1 MQRSPLVPLALAAAA
16 VLALP
21 SPARAQCKT
30 ATVGAW
36 QNTSFASQSTSF
48 TAEMDATAASDAAV
62 GLSLGAQTAWSGL
75 ATIVRF
81 NTTGTIDARNG
92 GAYAATAT
100 VSYTAGTSY
109 HVRFVVNVAT
119 HTYAAYVRPS
129 GGSETQIA
137 SAYGFRTEQA
147 TVTSLNN
154 WVAATDGGALT
165 VCNFVLTPPDTTAPT
180 VSMTAPAAGA
190 TVSGTIPVSANASDN
205 VAVAGV
211 QFLVDGANAGAE
223 DTTAPFSISYNTAAL
238 ASGSHSFSARA
249 RDAAGNTATAAA
261 VTVTVTN
268 VECYTATAGGGWVN
282 DPFDVAQT
290 GSFTATFDA
299 RPSVG
304 SIDSV
309 VGISNG
315 PQTTYP
321 GFACLARFNASG
333 NIDARNGGAYAAAAT
348 IPYAGNNTY
357 HFRLVVNIPAHT
369 YSIYVTPPAGTE
381 QTVGLNYAFRTEQA
395 AVTTLSSWATEVDGP
410 AGTDQV
416 CGFTVTPIDTTPP
429 TVTMTAP
436 TAGATVAGT
445 ITVSASASDN
455 VGVAGV
461 QFLVD
466 GANAGAEDT
475 TAPYSISYNTA
486 ALTNGSH
493 TFAARARDGAGN
505 STTSPGI
512 TVTVS
517 NGDAVPPTVSMTAPS
532 AGATVSGTI
541 TISANASDN
550 VGVAGVQFLADG
562 ANIGTED
569 TSSPYSISYNTT
581 ALGNGSHAFSARA
594 RDAAGNTTTA
604 AAVTVTVSNAAVSG
618 HPRIWLDAATL
629 TSLRQK
635 AQAGSPQW
643 TALRNT
649 CNSYIPGTVQY
660 PDGNDYPNLP
670 NIGEGYQGSDYF
682 DPLLNVALCYQIG
695 FGIGDLN
702 TSDWG
707 AKGADILEKMSN
719 PAHVPPY
726 NRDDGYGIRFFG
738 VGMAVG
744 YDWLYNVLSPS
755 LRAQVYGQLNNWI
768 SFFDTG
774 GFGHGHPHGN
784 YFAGYYA
791 AKAYAGIATE
801 GDNAN
806 AGTLWNDFLS
816 RLHRGGPG
824 SLVAETGSHTG
835 VQAYYNS
842 FLAGG
847 GWSEGWGY
855 GPVANV
861 NMVLP
866 SLAAKTAKSID
877 LIQDPAQPFSYPLDT
892 GLHLIHFTWPSRRY
906 MDDRDTL
913 HTNGNDP
920 SQSFPARP
928 STTLFTTTAGLLG
941 KWNNA
946 LAPQYHLYAR
956 EVRAQVGLPAPW
968 TDFLFWD
975 DAASEQAYTT
985 LARSF
990 FARGLNTAAMRS
1002 DWGTSAVWGSFR
1014 ATGYVDYDYAGE
1026 QDFDAGALAIVRGG
1040 TPFLVNKNFLA
1051 MTWPGTVNDESAS
1064 YDEIWGSGTPRRI
1077 YNTFY
1082 NGTAGGQVGPPV
1094 DESPVPTTRISR
1106 YEDRNGY
1113 VLVRGSGLQDA
1124 YRGTSGVTSWTRD
1137 VVYLRPSL
1145 FVTFDR
1151 TVVTSTTGDQHMNWH
1166 FVPTPASVTAP
1177 SSGARRYDV
1186 TSASAGFVGAMTT
1199 LLPASAAVST
1209 VNVFN
1214 FNKLYRLEVR
1224 PPTPATTSQW
1234 LTVFDASA
1242 SAGAV
1247 ALASRLTAADGN
1259 ASANVTG
1266 ALLRGTSNYAA
1277 LFGSGPAT
1285 ATISGTVTFT
1295 VPAAPTLVVVTDLA
1309 PSAGYSATA
1318 SAAGGNLTV
1327 TVQPG
1332 SGFTTSAN
1340 GALYVNVSSSGTVT
1354 AGN

>member
-1 MQRSPLVPLALAAAA
+1 
-16 VLALP
+16 
-21 SPARAQCKT
+21 
-30 ATVGAW
+30 
-36 QNTSFASQSTSF
+36 
-48 TAEMDATAASDAAV
+48 
-62 GLSLGAQTAWSGL
+62 
-75 ATIVRF
+75 
-81 NTTGTIDARNG
+81 
-92 GAYAATAT
+92 
-100 VSYTAGTSY
+100 
-109 HVRFVVNVAT
+109 
-119 HTYAAYVRPS
+119 
-129 GGSETQIA
+129 
-137 SAYGFRTEQA
+137 
-147 TVTSLNN
+147 VTS
-154 WVAATDGGALT
+154 
-165 VCNFVLTPPDTTAPT
+165 
-180 VSMTAPAAGA
+180 
-190 TVSGTIPVSANASDN
+190 
-205 VAVAGV
+205 
-211 QFLVDGANAGAE
+211 
-223 DTTAPFSISYNTAAL
+223 
-238 ASGSHSFSARA
+238 
-249 RDAAGNTATAAA
+249 
-261 VTVTVTN
+261 
-268 VECYTATAGGGWVN
+268 
-282 DPFDVAQT
+282 
-290 GSFTATFDA
+290 
-299 RPSVG
+299 
-304 SIDSV
+304 
-309 VGISNG
+309 
-315 PQTTYP
+315 
-321 GFACLARFNASG
+321 
-333 NIDARNGGAYAAAAT
+333 
-348 IPYAGNNTY
+348 
-357 HFRLVVNIPAHT
+357 
-369 YSIYVTPPAGTE
+369 
-381 QTVGLNYAFRTEQA
+381 
-395 AVTTLSSWATEVDGP
+395 
-410 AGTDQV
+410 
-416 CGFTVTPIDTTPP
+416 
-429 TVTMTAP
+429 P

-466 GANAGAEDT
+466 GANTGAEDT
-475 TAPYSISYNTA
+475 VAPYSISYNTA

-493 TFAARARDGAGN
+493 TFAARGRDAAGN
-505 STTSPGI
+505 TTTSPGV

-517 NGDAVPPTVSMTAPS
+517 NGDAVPPTVTMTAPS

-541 TISANASDN
+541 TISASASDN

-562 ANIGTED
+562 ANVATED
-569 TSSPYSISYNTT
+569 TSSPYSISYDTT

-604 AAVTVTVSNAAVSG
+604 AAVTVTVSNAAVTG

-682 DPLLNVALCYQIG
+682 DPLLNTALCYQIG

-755 LRAQVYGQLNNWI
+755 LRSPQVYGQLNNWI

-801 GDNAN
+801 GDNAS
-806 AGTLWNDFLS
+806 AATLWNDFLS

-842 FLAGG
+842 FLGGG

-866 SLAAKTAKSID
+866 SLAAKTAKAID
-877 LIQDPAQPFSYPLDT
+877 LVQDPAKPFSYPLDT

-920 SQSFPARP
+920 TQSFPARP

-941 KWNNA
+941 RWSNS

-975 DAASEQAYTT
+975 DAASEAAYTT

-1026 QDFDAGALAIVRGG
+1026 QDFDAGALAIVRGA

-1064 YDEIWGSGTPRRI
+1064 YNEIWGSGTPRRI

-1082 NGTAGGQVGPPV
+1082 NGTVGGQVGPPV
-1094 DESPVPTTRISR
+1094 DESPIPTTNISR

-1113 VLVRGSGLQDA
+1113 VLVRGSGLQDT
-1124 YRGTSGVTSWTRD
+1124 YRSTSGVTSWTRD

-1145 FVTFDR
+1145 FVTYDR

-1186 TSASAGFVGAMTT
+1186 TSASAGFVGTMHA
-1199 LLPASAAVST
+1199 PAHERR
-1209 VNVFN
+1209 
-1214 FNKLYRLEVR
+1214 RLHGQR
-1224 PPTPATTSQW
+1224 PQLNRSVPAGSVAPDAATTSAMAHRVS
-1234 LTVFDASA
+1234 TPPPPR
-1242 SAGAV
+1242 AV
-1247 ALASRLTAADGN
+1247 ALAPSRLTAAD
-1259 ASANVTG
+1259 
-1266 ALLRGTSNYAA
+1266 
-1277 LFGSGPAT
+1277 AT
-1285 ATISGTVTFT
+1285 
-1295 VPAAPTLVVVTDLA
+1295 PPPT
-1309 PSAGYSATA
+1309 
-1318 SAAGGNLTV
+1318 
-1327 TVQPG
+1327 
-1332 SGFTTSAN
+1332 
-1340 GALYVNVSSSGTVT
+1340 
-1354 AGN
+1354 